1 LNAIK
6 KLFWEPNCDTTEESS
21 NDLNANSNNDLNID
35 ISDVSDEIIY
45 ESNNYTNENI
55 IRAEASVVNSYQPN
69 LISILKNEDDG
80 SNLNEETKSVPVA
93 YSRPL
98 N

>member
-1 LNAIK
+1 MNAIK

-21 NDLNANSNNDLNID
+21 NDLNTNANNDLNID
-35 ISDVSDEIIY
+35 ISDDIIY

-55 IRAEASVVNSYQPN
+55 IPAEASVVNSYQPN

-80 SNLNEETKSVPVA
+80 GNLNEETKSVPVA
-93 YSRPL
+93 YSRQL